1 MDWETELITLYF
13 LVSQNAENIFSESMR
28 MSPNSKPEF
37 TDAELMTIYLYCTK
51 EGYQKKTQMH
61 KYVKKHLLSWFPKL
75 PTYQAFSYRLNLLE
89 SAFRSL
95 SNELLDALPEVDWL
109 YEGRRK
115 EAVTDSLPIM
125 LSKGNGCE
133 NAKIARNIAD
143 KGLCSTKNVWYHG
156 IKLHLL
162 GWIIPHKMPQPAAIV
177 LSAASEHDGTV
188 FFQQMAPLNPNIV
201 VYADKA
207 YDFPQSVIEVKNEY
221 NIELIA
227 IHKRQKGEPKNDAFW
242 NYFNTMVSRIR
253 QPIESAFNWLIEHT
267 DIQNAAKC
275 RSDKGT
281 LLHIFGKIATALCI
295 YIFFN
300 S

>member
-13 LVSQNAENIFSESMR
+13 LVIQNSEKIFSENMR
-28 MSPNSKPEF
+28 MSPNSSPEF

-51 EGYQKKTQMH
+51 EGYHKKSQMH

-75 PTYQAFSYRLNLLE
+75 PSYAAFNNRLNMLE
-89 SAFRSL
+89 SSFRCL
-95 SNELLDALPEVDWL
+95 CNELLGAMPSVEWR
-109 YEGRRK
+109 YEGQKK
-115 EAVTDSLPIM
+115 EGVTDSLPIM

-133 NAKIARNIAD
+133 SAKIAREVAD
-143 KGLCSTKNVWYHG
+143 KGFCSTKNVWYHG
-156 IKLHLL
+156 FKLHLL
-162 GWIIPHKMPQPAAIV
+162 GCVIPHKMPQPIAIL

-188 FFQQMAPLNPNIV
+188 FYEQMAPLNPAFI

-207 YDFPQSVIEVKNEY
+207 YDLPQKVVHVKEQFGVEVIP
-221 NIELIA
+221 
-227 IHKRQKGEPKNDAFW
+227 IHKRQKGDPKNDAFW
-242 NYFNTMVSRIR
+242 NYFNTMVSRVR

-275 RSDKGT
+275 RSTKGA